1 MVGITIEYVCMVQ
14 LGGVFLYAKASDRNN
29 NGRLLHY
36 SIGRSAFLHNSI
48 WEEYQCIKFEML
60 FRAKRLIPYNYMVGI
75 TIGNNCTVQ

>member
-14 LGGVFLYAKASDRNN
+14 LGGVLLYPKASDRNN
-29 NGRLLHY
+29 NGRLLHN
-36 SIGRSAFLHNSI
+36 SIGRSAFLHKSI